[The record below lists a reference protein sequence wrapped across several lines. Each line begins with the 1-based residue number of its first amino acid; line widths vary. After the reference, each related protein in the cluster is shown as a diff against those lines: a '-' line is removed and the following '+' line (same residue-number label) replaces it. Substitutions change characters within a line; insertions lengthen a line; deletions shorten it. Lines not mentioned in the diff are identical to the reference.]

1 MFYNLSIFTVKS
13 GGCLACQILSS
24 SESVKDAKRK
34 FTTESLTESW
44 QPLCVATIDI
54 SSVYCL
60 AKEKHVKVHFALHRT
75 ARKVEKAIE
84 NTVSTPMLLT
94 VHLYNVH

>member
-1 MFYNLSIFTVKS
+1 M
-13 GGCLACQILSS
+13 SS
-24 SESVKDAKRK
+24 SESVKGAKRK

-60 AKEKHVKVHFALHRT
+60 AKEKHVQVQSALHRT
-75 ARKVEKAIE
+75 ARKVEKAIR
-84 NTVSTPMLLT
+84 NALSTLT
-94 VHLYNVH
+94 VREPVKNVLADFAR